1 MPMFDAIVTSVALG
15 VIAAMSAG
23 LGALGVFW
31 VWLAISKKGKS

>member
-23 LGALGVFW
+23 LGVFGLY
-31 VWLAISKKGKS
+31 WLIVKCRS